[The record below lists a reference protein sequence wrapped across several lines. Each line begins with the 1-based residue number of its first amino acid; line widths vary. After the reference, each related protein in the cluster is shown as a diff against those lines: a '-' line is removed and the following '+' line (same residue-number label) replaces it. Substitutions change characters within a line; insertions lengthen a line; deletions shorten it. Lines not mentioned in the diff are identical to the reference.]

1 MADAADRRVIMKTSV
16 LPTARTSYAA
26 VPGSLEEENLTKAAY
41 NKNVISSVGRLGG
54 SSKMTDI
61 TSAQWGDGWT
71 SMFAPYITWE
81 DLSDATDVTGNRWE
95 DTYDRWDGDAGITT
109 TAIQLASDANDLQF
123 CYIKNL
129 GTTAVIISLD
139 GQAGTPTYPLKLSG
153 GASTMFRGYSTN
165 LKINEVL
172 VKTASGTS
180 TIEYLIAK

>member
-71 SMFAPYITWE
+71 SMFAPYITWA

-95 DTYDRWDGDAGITT
+95 DTYDRWDGEAGITT
-109 TAIQLASDANDLQF
+109 TAIPLASDSSDLKF

-129 GTTAVIISLD
+129 GSNTVKISLD
-139 GQAGTPTYPLKLSG
+139 SDSSYPLQLSS

-165 LKINEVL
+165 LKINEVY

-180 TIEYLIAK
+180 SVEYIIAK